1 MRDFTSL
8 IGQTALVEGKRL
20 RVIEVLVDEEIVIL
34 EDATDE
40 TELQENQFG
49 NIQRRSLKNYPIPFY
64 SSLGGDMLHP
74 VIQLL
79 FDSE

>member
-1 MRDFTSL
+1 MRDFTTL
-8 IGQTALVEGKRL
+8 IGQTTLIEGKRL
-20 RVIEVLVDEEIVIL
+20 RVIEVLVDEEMVIL
-34 EDATDE
+34 ENASDE

-49 NIQRRSLKNYPIPFY
+49 NIQRRSRKNYPIPFY
-64 SSLGGDMLHP
+64 SSLGDDTLHP